1 MKKLI
6 VFLLVVTAVNALVA
20 GALFVWEPSGSAMG
34 MDVSYLG
41 PSPFD
46 NYFIPGMVLF
56 FVNGVMNIVAAMA
69 TLRNHRWANR
79 LVVLQGILLVGWILA
94 QVWMV
99 RDINLL
105 HAIMFFVGVTLM
117 ILAYLKGRRER

>member
-6 VFLLVVTAVNALVA
+6 VFLLLFTAINALVA
-20 GALFVWEPSGSAMG
+20 GALFVFDPSGSAMG

-117 ILAYLKGRRER
+117 ILAYRKGRRER

>member
-6 VFLLVVTAVNALVA
+6 VFLLLFTAINALVA

-56 FVNGVMNIVAAMA
+56 FVNGVLNIVAAMT

-105 HAIMFFVGVTLM
+105 HAIMFIVGVTLM
-117 ILAYLKGRRER
+117 ILAYRKGRRER